1 MAGRPARCR
10 DWSGG
15 RDHLK
20 WLQLRKLQ
28 SEEREQRRAG
38 RRGAAPPRQLITGR
52 ATSRQPGAPHALRP
66 QSKPDAE
73 PGPELWPLPLAILGC
88 GGNTESA
95 ASSRH
100 VREKER
106 EEERERD
113 PGNVQA
119 PPPQPTFASHPLALL
134 ASLLSYTTSLLLLP
148 QCNTAVQLEIQ
159 FNWL

>member
-1 MAGRPARCR
+1 MGVKARGEEEMGGKAAAGRPARCR

-38 RRGAAPPRQLITGR
+38 RHGAAPPQQLITGR
-52 ATSRQPGAPHALRP
+52 AVRQQLGAPHALRP
-66 QSKPDAE
+66 QSKPEAE

-100 VREKER
+100 DGEKER
-106 EEERERD
+106 ERKSDRERER
-113 PGNVQA
+113 PWQRSGSA
-119 PPPQPTFASHPLALL
+119 PPTHLCES
-134 ASLLSYTTSLLLLP
+134 STSS
-148 QCNTAVQLEIQ
+148 QQTS
-159 FNWL
+159 